1 MSEQQSELLPCPF
14 CGAGDTQI
22 EGKGMWTGQGYSEPI
37 SVSVRHWCTEV
48 PGQPSR
54 MIERIGRD
62 RASAIEAWNRRAALS
77 KPSTEQGWTHEINQ
91 ELERQYLK
99 GFQAGKAF
107 AVSEQGWR
115 TIESAPRD
123 GTMFLCWVRAERYGE
138 TDEGQQYQHDE
149 SQVDFCWWRTL
160 AESPDGGYFDPAC
173 GQIGDRQ
180 FVSHWMPLPPPPI
193 EPREEKL

>member
-1 MSEQQSELLPCPF
+1 MAEQPSELLPCPF

-77 KPSTEQGWTHEINQ
+77 QPSTAWTHEINQ

-107 AVSEQGWR
+107 AVSEQGWKCPKCGIDR
-115 TIESAPRD
+115 HGPLIAC
-123 GTMFLCWVRAERYGE
+123 MQ
-138 TDEGQQYQHDE
+138 EG
-149 SQVDFCWWRTL
+149 C
-160 AESPDGGYFDPAC
+160 
-173 GQIGDRQ
+173 
-180 FVSHWMPLPPPPI
+180 PPPPI

>member
-77 KPSTEQGWTHEINQ
+77 KPSTEQGWTREINQ

-107 AVSEQGWR
+107 DREQCALVCENYRATWSVGGDEFAAAIR
-115 TIESAPRD
+115 SRKDAP
-123 GTMFLCWVRAERYGE
+123 
-138 TDEGQQYQHDE
+138 
-149 SQVDFCWWRTL
+149 
-160 AESPDGGYFDPAC
+160 
-173 GQIGDRQ
+173 
-180 FVSHWMPLPPPPI
+180 
-193 EPREEKL
+193 

>member
-1 MSEQQSELLPCPF
+1 MAE
-14 CGAGDTQI
+14 
-22 EGKGMWTGQGYSEPI
+22 
-37 SVSVRHWCTEV
+37 
-48 PGQPSR
+48 QPS
-54 MIERIGRD
+54 ER
-62 RASAIEAWNRRAALS
+62 EALPKFEDARVQLVYQILCSDDHPDGDEHWEGFAARRIVAALS
-77 KPSTEQGWTHEINQ
+77 QPSTEQGWTHEINQ

>member
-77 KPSTEQGWTHEINQ
+77 KPSTEQGW
-91 ELERQYLK
+91 
-99 GFQAGKAF
+99 
-107 AVSEQGWR
+107 R

-193 EPREEKL
+193 ETREENQ